1 MSDTNFTPGPWVVE
15 NGGDIFGP
23 LGGDSGDGID
33 CDGNDGWQVAEV
45 GHYSAS
51 VDGELMELGD
61 GPRLANIAL
70 IKAAPELFEA
80 LEIMLADYWE
90 ASKEWDKE
98 NQEYATTVID
108 QSRAAL
114 AKARGKPQ

>member
-1 MSDTNFTPGPWVVE
+1 MSDTKFTPGPWVVE

-45 GHYSAS
+45 GYYSAA
-51 VDGELMELGD
+51 VDGQLMEMGG

-70 IKAAPELFEA
+70 IKAAPDLYEA
-80 LEIMLADYWE
+80 LSRCKFDSLNMTFADLE
-90 ASKEWDKE
+90 FCK
-98 NQEYATTVID
+98 
-108 QSRAAL
+108 AAM
-114 AKARGKPQ
+114 AKARGEKS

>member
-1 MSDTNFTPGPWVVE
+1 MTDTKFTPGPWVVE
-15 NGGDIFGP
+15 NSGDIFGP

-45 GHYSAS
+45 GHYSAT
-51 VDGELMELGD
+51 VDGKLMDLGD

-70 IKAAPELFEA
+70 IKAAPALFEA

-90 ASKEWDKE
+90 ASEDFDNE
-98 NQEYATTVID
+98 SQMYADTVIS
-108 QSRAAL
+108 QSRKAL